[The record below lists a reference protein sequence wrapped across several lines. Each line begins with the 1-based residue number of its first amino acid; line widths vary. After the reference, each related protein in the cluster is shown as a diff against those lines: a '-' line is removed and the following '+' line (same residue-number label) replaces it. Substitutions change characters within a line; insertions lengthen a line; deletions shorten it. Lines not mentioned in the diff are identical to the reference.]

1 MRTVCSD
8 KENWTRRHPIKML
21 ERPEQHHLRAAR
33 PPKCRRRTRVLPPR
47 SAVIVVKLFIDLRRF
62 LGECLRSSDSH
73 RPLCAIHFSPTLF
86 RNFGQI
92 LLEGSRIDILRETL
106 AVRLADIIH
115 AHRGHCL
122 DARVGFRRSQT
133 KATAA
138 ADADDADA
146 LTIYEWL
153 RSQKINSGA
162 EILNQRL
169 ERSSEMRLA
178 ATLAVVGGIVGDGD
192 EAALGHRLCI
202 QACA

>member
-1 MRTVCSD
+1 MRTVSSD

-73 RPLCAIHFSPTLF
+73 RPLYAIHFSPTLF

-106 AVRLADIIH
+106 AVRLADIVH
-115 AHRGHCL
+115 AHRGYCL
-122 DARVGFRRSQT
+122 DARVSFRRSQT
-133 KATAA
+133 KASAA
-138 ADADDADA
+138 AVPM
-146 LTIYEWL
+146 TPM
-153 RSQKINSGA
+153 RS
-162 EILNQRL
+162 
-169 ERSSEMRLA
+169 RSTKDFVPRKSTA
-178 ATLAVVGGIVGDGD
+178 
-192 EAALGHRLCI
+192 
-202 QACA
+202 

>member
-1 MRTVCSD
+1 MRTVSSD

-92 LLEGSRIDILRETL
+92 PLEGSRIDILRYTL
-106 AVRLADIIH
+106 AVRLADVVE
-115 AHRGHCL
+115 AHCC
-122 DARVGFRRSQT
+122 DCI
-133 KATAA
+133 
-138 ADADDADA
+138 DA
-146 LTIYEWL
+146 LDDFSNIGT
-153 RSQKINSGA
+153 Q
-162 EILNQRL
+162 
-169 ERSSEMRLA
+169 SS
-178 ATLAVVGGIVGDGD
+178 
-192 EAALGHRLCI
+192 
-202 QACA
+202 